1 MSPVEVFATRIK
13 IFDRQMCAWLLDRP
27 IKSSWLL
34 DFSWS
39 SEVSLIPWSALK
51 KGLIQFDP
59 DRKYFYTGHISDYPP
74 PPPLL
79 VLALGLGL
87 GLGTGNGFH
96 SFSPSLKSDKQFVLP
111 SWPAA
116 WALVLSMSIDTMIS
130 LEPEWCKC
138 NVMQLS
144 PCTYTIRKMPGTQP
158 KWKWKQMFN
167 WKFVLERED
176 YRCA

>member
-1 MSPVEVFATRIK
+1 MSPVEVFATGIK
-13 IFDRQMCAWLLDRP
+13 IFDRQMCAWSLDRP

-34 DFSWS
+34 DFSCS
-39 SEVSLIPWSALK
+39 SEVTLIPWSALK

-59 DRKYFYTGHISDYPP
+59 DRKCFYTGHISAYPP
-74 PPPLL
+74 SL
-79 VLALGLGL
+79 VSVRVRARVRTRDREWVPFLFSIFKKWQTICLALLACCL
-87 GLGTGNGFH
+87 
-96 SFSPSLKSDKQFVLP
+96 SPGP
-111 SWPAA
+111 
-116 WALVLSMSIDTMIS
+116 IDVHRYHDIT
-130 LEPEWCKC
+130 EPIWCKC
-138 NVMQLS
+138 DVMQLS